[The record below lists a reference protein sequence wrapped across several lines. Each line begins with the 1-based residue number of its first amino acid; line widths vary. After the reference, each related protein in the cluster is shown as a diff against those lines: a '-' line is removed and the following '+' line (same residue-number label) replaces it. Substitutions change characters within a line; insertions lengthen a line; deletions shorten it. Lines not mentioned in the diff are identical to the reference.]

1 MRTVNEVSKLSGVSI
16 RTLQYY
22 DKIGLLHPTDHTEA
36 GYRLYDDTALA
47 KLQQIL
53 LFKELEFPLSEIKRI
68 LECAD
73 YDENKA
79 LSQQIR
85 LLELKKERLER
96 LIAFACGIKR
106 IGLKRMDF
114 SAFTTERIQAYAEE
128 AKAAWGHTPQYKA
141 FEEADVKRSQ
151 SDRRLMMTELMAI
164 FRELGQLKDGAAE
177 AVEAQLWVKKLQDY
191 ITENFYEC
199 TDEILRSLGTV
210 YACGGEFTENIDR
223 AAGEGSAKFAEKAI
237 QAYCDRRSEN

>member
-85 LLELKKERLER
+85 LL
-96 LIAFACGIKR
+96 
-106 IGLKRMDF
+106 D

-151 SDRRLMMTELMAI
+151 NDRLLIMTELMAI
-164 FRELGQLKDGAAE
+164 FRELGQLKGGAAE
-177 AVEAQLWVKKLQDY
+177 AVEVQLWVKKLKEY

-210 YACGGEFTENIDR
+210 YACGGEFTENVDR